1 MIPQDGAM
9 LYSYINMKLRNNE
22 CNLDELCE
30 NMDLDLDEIIDRLA
44 AAGFY
49 YDEELNRFA
58 PL

>member
-9 LYSYINMKLRNNE
+9 LYSYINMKLRDGYDS
-22 CNLDELCE
+22 LDSLCE
-30 NMDLDLDEIIDRLA
+30 DLGLDMGEIIDRLGA
-44 AAGFY
+44 EGYY